1 MNWNRFKPKLHF
13 ARPRF
18 SALSLALSRGRRG
31 SAASES
37 GMSLLELVVA
47 CAILLVLA
55 TASIPIARNT
65 IKWKKE
71 EELRW
76 DLRQMREAIDRYK
89 DASDK
94 GQIQVKAGT
103 EGYPESL
110 DSLVKPT
117 PLTGTAADKRIR
129 FLREIPMD
137 PITKNKDWGLRSV
150 QDDTDSTSW
159 GGQDVFDVY
168 SKSSGTAMDGS
179 KYSDW

>member
-1 MNWNRFKPKLHF
+1 MNRNRFKPSSLLV
-13 ARPRF
+13 ARRQITAM
-18 SALSLALSRGRRG
+18 SVALIGGRRSS
-31 SAASES
+31 SAAGSES

-47 CAILLVLA
+47 CAILLILA

-71 EELRW
+71 EQLRW
-76 DLRQMREAIDRYK
+76 DLRQMRDAIDRYK

-103 EGYPESL
+103 E
-110 DSLVKPT
+110 
-117 PLTGTAADKRIR
+117 ADKRIR

-137 PITKNKDWGLRSV
+137 PLTKSKDWGLRSV